1 MIGMYR
7 DIAEPG
13 ETLRA
18 MGSLEEVTSST
29 QGRWIRLVVGSGQP
43 GEYIDWG

>member
-18 MGSLEEVTSST
+18 RGILEEVASPTR
-29 QGRWIRLVVGSGQP
+29 GRWIRLVVGSGRS